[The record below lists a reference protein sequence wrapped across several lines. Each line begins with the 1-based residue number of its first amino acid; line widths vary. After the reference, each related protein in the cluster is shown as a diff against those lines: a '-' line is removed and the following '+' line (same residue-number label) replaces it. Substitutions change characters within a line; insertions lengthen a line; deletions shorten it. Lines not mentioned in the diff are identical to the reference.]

1 MMITVHVEPHGSLAL
16 SPFLLFSFSPFLL
29 FSFTPFLLFF
39 FSPSLLGFL
48 LPVFLI
54 TRHSRIGIR
63 AVVPLQSLPRLAA
76 VFMPLI
82 SFPLMG
88 CLSHSLSPML
98 TSYHQTTN
106 PPLMPGIRLMMTGY
120 ARTPLCPISIRSLW
134 CTLHARWPSKS
145 PLLFI
150 HMPMLHHNLTRVEF
164 SFLIM
169 PTFARPLLL
178 TRRLTRITP
187 AKVIEMPECIRG

>member
-16 SPFLLFSFSPFLL
+16 SSFLLFSFS
-29 FSFTPFLLFF
+29 PFLLFF
-39 FSPSLLGFL
+39 FSPSLLGF

-88 CLSHSLSPML
+88 FLSLSL
-98 TSYHQTTN
+98 S
-106 PPLMPGIRLMMTGY
+106 LSLSDADI
-120 ARTPLCPISIRSLW
+120 ISSDY
-134 CTLHARWPSKS
+134 
-145 PLLFI
+145 
-150 HMPMLHHNLTRVEF
+150 
-164 SFLIM
+164 
-169 PTFARPLLL
+169 
-178 TRRLTRITP
+178 
-187 AKVIEMPECIRG
+187 

>member
-1 MMITVHVEPHGSLAL
+1 MNDDHCPCRATWVSRSLFF
-16 SPFLLFSFSPFLL
+16 SSFLLFSFSSFLL
-29 FSFTPFLLFF
+29 FSFSSR
-39 FSPSLLGFL
+39 FSSSRLPHYSSLQNRDSCCG
-48 LPVFLI
+48 
-54 TRHSRIGIR
+54 
-63 AVVPLQSLPRLAA
+63 AAA
-76 VFMPLI
+76 VTAKTCCCVHASHIFSSDGI
-82 SFPLMG
+82 S
-88 CLSHSLSPML
+88 LSLSLFLFLSPML

-106 PPLMPGIRLMMTGY
+106 PPLMPGIRLMMTGH
-120 ARTPLCPISIRSLW
+120 ARTPLCPISIRSLR

>member
-1 MMITVHVEPHGSLAL
+1 MMINVHVEPHGSLAL
-16 SPFLLFSFSPFLL
+16 SSFLLFSFS
-29 FSFTPFLLFF
+29 PFLLFF

-88 CLSHSLSPML
+88 FLSLSL
-98 TSYHQTTN
+98 S
-106 PPLMPGIRLMMTGY
+106 LFDADI
-120 ARTPLCPISIRSLW
+120 ISSDY
-134 CTLHARWPSKS
+134 
-145 PLLFI
+145 
-150 HMPMLHHNLTRVEF
+150 
-164 SFLIM
+164 
-169 PTFARPLLL
+169 
-178 TRRLTRITP
+178 
-187 AKVIEMPECIRG
+187 

>member
-1 MMITVHVEPHGSLAL
+1 MNDDHCPCRATWVSRSLFF
-16 SPFLLFSFSPFLL
+16 SSFLLFSFS
-29 FSFTPFLLFF
+29 PFLLFF

-48 LPVFLI
+48 LLVFLI

-88 CLSHSLSPML
+88 FLSLSLFLFLSPML

-106 PPLMPGIRLMMTGY
+106 PPLMPGIRLMMTGH
-120 ARTPLCPISIRSLW
+120 ARTPLCPISIRSLR